1 MKVILLYKLEEKMFT
16 KKLSRFIILLLIISS
31 HSFSQ
36 TGKLKVGFDID
47 DTILYSERGFV
58 VAPKTESGSTDYS
71 WINTHDKEYSLLIDP
86 VITLINFFRAHG
98 HEVFFITA
106 RPGINGDSVAVFLSK
121 NLNFDVKVDSNI
133 FFSPKEY
140 VNGFKYT
147 TKHRIMEKLDIDIY
161 YGDSD
166 TDIIAAIKADV
177 HPIRIVRSDA
187 SIKEYG
193 RNYFGDTHDGESAEA
208 PFKKKDLK
216 YFYEAKVGI
225 FGESIYPIT
234 WNPGL
239 CKLKQD

>member
-1 MKVILLYKLEEKMFT
+1 MFNRLILKQ
-16 KKLSRFIILLLIISS
+16 IILYLFISS
-31 HSFSQ
+31 ISFSQ

-47 DTILYSERGFV
+47 DTTLYSERAFV
-58 VAPKTESGSTDYS
+58 IAPKTESGRTDYS
-71 WINTHDKEYSLLIDP
+71 WINTHDKEYSLFIDP
-86 VITLINFFRAHG
+86 VVTLINYFRAHG

-106 RPGINGDSVAVFLSK
+106 RPGVNGDSVAAFLSK
-121 NLNFDVKVDSNI
+121 NLNFDVKVDSNL

-147 TKHRIMEKLDIDIY
+147 TKHRIMEKLGIDIF

-177 HPIRIVRSDA
+177 HPVRIVRSDA

-193 RNYFGDTHDGESAEA
+193 SNYFGNTNDGKSPEA
-208 PFKKKDLK
+208 PFSKCDLQK
-216 YFYEAKVGI
+216 FYKAKVGV

-234 WNPGL
+234 WKPYRY
-239 CKLKQD
+239 

>member
-1 MKVILLYKLEEKMFT
+1 MFNR
-16 KKLSRFIILLLIISS
+16 LIIKRVVLFLLISS
-31 HSFSQ
+31 ISFSQ

-47 DTILYSERGFV
+47 DTTLYSERAFV
-58 VAPKTESGSTDYS
+58 AAPKTDSGKTDYS
-71 WINTHDKEYSLLIDP
+71 WINTHDKEYSILIDP
-86 VITLINFFRAHG
+86 VITLINYFRAHG

-106 RPGINGDSVAVFLSK
+106 RPGINGDSVAVFLSQ
-121 NLNFDVKVDSNI
+121 NLMFDVKVDSNL

-147 TKHRIMEKLDIDIY
+147 TKHRIMEKLGIDIY

-177 HPIRIVRSDA
+177 HPVRIVRSNA

-193 RNYFGDTHDGESAEA
+193 ANYFGDTNDGESAEA
-208 PFKKKDLK
+208 PFSKKDLK
-216 YFYEAKVGI
+216 YFYRAKVGI

-234 WNPGL
+234 WNPSPIQ
-239 CKLKQD
+239 LK

>member
-1 MKVILLYKLEEKMFT
+1 MLNRLIVKQI
-16 KKLSRFIILLLIISS
+16 SLLLFISS
-31 HSFSQ
+31 ILFSQ
-36 TGKLKVGFDID
+36 TGKLKIGFDID
-47 DTILYSERGFV
+47 DTTLYSERAFV
-58 VAPKTESGSTDYS
+58 IAPKTETGRIDYS

-86 VITLINFFRAHG
+86 VITLIHYFRAHG

-106 RPGINGDSVAVFLSK
+106 RPGLNGDSVAVFLSK
-121 NLNFDVKVDSNI
+121 NLNFNVKVDSNL

-147 TKHRIMEKLDIDIY
+147 TKHRIMEKLGIDIY

-177 HPIRIVRSDA
+177 HPVRIVRSNA

-193 RNYFGDTHDGESAEA
+193 GNYFGDTHDGESPEA
-208 PFKKKDLK
+208 PFKLKDLK

-234 WNPGL
+234 WKP
-239 CKLKQD
+239 

>member
-1 MKVILLYKLEEKMFT
+1 MLTTIFKRTIL
-16 KKLSRFIILLLIISS
+16 IIIIISS
-31 HSFSQ
+31 ISFSQ
-36 TGKLKVGFDID
+36 TGKLRVGFDID
-47 DTILYSERGFV
+47 DTTLYSARAFV
-58 VAPKTESGSTDYS
+58 VAPKTESGKTDYS

-86 VITLINFFRAHG
+86 VITLINYFRAHG

-106 RPGINGDSVAVFLSK
+106 RPGSNGDSVAVFLSK
-121 NLNFDVKVDSNI
+121 NLNFDVKVDSNL

-147 TKHRIMEKLDIDIY
+147 TKHRKMNELDLDIY

-177 HPIRIVRSDA
+177 HPVRIVRSNA

-193 RNYFGDTHDGESAEA
+193 GNYFGDTHDGESPEA
-208 PFKKKDLK
+208 PFTKCDLRK
-216 YFYEAKVGI
+216 FYKAKVGM

-234 WNPGL
+234 WKP
-239 CKLKQD
+239 

>member
-1 MKVILLYKLEEKMFT
+1 MFNRLLIKQ
-16 KKLSRFIILLLIISS
+16 IILFIVISS
-31 HSFSQ
+31 ISFSQ
-36 TGKLKVGFDID
+36 TGKLRVGFDID
-47 DTILYSERGFV
+47 DTTLYSERAFV
-58 VAPKTESGSTDYS
+58 VAPKTDSGKTDYA

-86 VITLINFFRAHG
+86 VITLIHYFRAHG

-106 RPGINGDSVAVFLSK
+106 RPGPNGDSVADFLSE
-121 NLNFDVKVDSNI
+121 NLNFDVKVDSNL

-147 TKHRIMEKLDIDIY
+147 TKHRVMEKLDIDIY

-177 HPIRIVRSDA
+177 HAVRIVRSNA

-193 RNYFGDTHDGESAEA
+193 GNYFGNTHDGESPDA

-216 YFYEAKVGI
+216 YFYKAKVGI

-234 WNPGL
+234 WKP
-239 CKLKQD
+239 

>member
-1 MKVILLYKLEEKMFT
+1 MFN
-16 KKLSRFIILLLIISS
+16 RIIIKNICLLILVSS
-31 HSFSQ
+31 ISFSQ
-36 TGKLKVGFDID
+36 TGKLKIGFDID
-47 DTILYSERGFV
+47 DTTLYSERAFV
-58 VAPKTESGSTDYS
+58 VAPKTETGRTDYS

-86 VITLINFFRAHG
+86 VITLIHFFRAHG

-106 RPGINGDSVAVFLSK
+106 RPGPNGDSVAVFLSK
-121 NLNFDVKVDSNI
+121 SLNFDVKVDSNL

-147 TKHRIMEKLDIDIY
+147 TKHRKMNELDLDIY

-177 HPIRIVRSDA
+177 HPVRIVRSNA

-193 RNYFGDTHDGESAEA
+193 GNYFGNTHDGESDAA
-208 PFKKKDLK
+208 PFIKRDLK
-216 YFYEAKVGI
+216 YFYKAKVGI

-234 WNPGL
+234 WKP
-239 CKLKQD
+239 